1 MAAMRAAILLV
12 GILCVSCASA
22 AAAAAP
28 APAVPALPMAGAAI
42 APHEAELRLDVIELS
57 CHSCAGQIADGTS
70 RIPGVLRVSAQILDR
85 VLVVKYDPTR
95 LSEAALIAAI
105 DRVVDRLAE

>member
-12 GILCVSCASA
+12 GILSVSCASA
-22 AAAAAP
+22 AAAP
-28 APAVPALPMAGAAI
+28 APVAPALPMAGAAI
-42 APHEAELRLDVIELS
+42 APHEAELRLDVVELS

-70 RIPGVLRVSAQILDR
+70 RVPGVLRVSAQILDR

-95 LSEAALIAAI
+95 LSEVALIAAI
-105 DRVVDRLAE
+105 DRVVDRLAD

>member
-12 GILCVSCASA
+12 GILSVSCASA
-22 AAAAAP
+22 AAAP
-28 APAVPALPMAGAAI
+28 APVAPALPMAGAAI
-42 APHEAELRLDVIELS
+42 APHEAELRLDVVELS

-70 RIPGVLRVSAQILDR
+70 RVPGVLRVSAQILDR

-95 LSEAALIAAI
+95 LTEVALIAAI
-105 DRVVDRLAE
+105 DRVVDRLAD

>member
-22 AAAAAP
+22 AAAAP
-28 APAVPALPMAGAAI
+28 APAAPALPMAGAAI

-95 LSEAALIAAI
+95 LSEVALIAAI

>member
-12 GILCVSCASA
+12 GILCASCVSA
-22 AAAAAP
+22 AAAAPPLPVAP
-28 APAVPALPMAGAAI
+28 ARPSAGAVI

-57 CHSCAGQIADGTS
+57 CHSCAGQIADGAS
-70 RIPGVLRVSAQILDR
+70 HIPGVLRVSAQILDR